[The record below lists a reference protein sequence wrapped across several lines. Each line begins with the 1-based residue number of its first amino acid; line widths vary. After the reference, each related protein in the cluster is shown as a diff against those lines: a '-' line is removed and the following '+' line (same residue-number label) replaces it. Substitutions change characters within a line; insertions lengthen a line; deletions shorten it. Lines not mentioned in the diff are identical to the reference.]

1 MTNQLSQ
8 IDQKSLEQAKE
19 IFTNKQ
25 IDQIE
30 VGTIRGL
37 QQIHQYLFDGLYDF
51 AGQIRQQNLSKGNFR
66 FANALYLEDMPPKIS
81 QMSEATFD
89 DIIKKYVEMNIA
101 HPFLEGNGRSTRIW
115 LDLILKRALGKMVDW
130 SKIDKHLYLQAMERS
145 PVNDL
150 EIRTLIQDHLTTD
163 LSQPTIFKGLENS
176 YYYEI

>member
-66 FANALYLEDMPPKIS
+66 FANALYLEDMLPKIS

-101 HPFLEGNGRSTRIW
+101 TP
-115 LDLILKRALGKMVDW
+115 
-130 SKIDKHLYLQAMERS
+130 
-145 PVNDL
+145 
-150 EIRTLIQDHLTTD
+150 
-163 LSQPTIFKGLENS
+163 
-176 YYYEI
+176 

>member
-19 IFTNKQ
+19 LFANKQ

-37 QQIHQYLFDGLYDF
+37 QQIHQYLFDRLYDF
-51 AGQIRQQNLSKGNFR
+51 AGQIRQQNLSKDNFR
-66 FANALYLEDMPPKIS
+66 FANALYLEDMLPKIS

-115 LDLILKRALGKMVDW
+115 LDLMLKRALGKMVDW

>member
-19 IFTNKQ
+19 LFANKQ

-37 QQIHQYLFDGLYDF
+37 QQIHQYLFDRLYDF

-66 FANALYLEDMPPKIS
+66 FANALYLEDMLPKIS

>member
-19 IFTNKQ
+19 LFANKQ

-37 QQIHQYLFDGLYDF
+37 QQIHQYLFDRLYDF
-51 AGQIRQQNLSKGNFR
+51 AGQIRQQNLSKSNFR
-66 FANALYLEDMPPKIS
+66 FANALYLEDMLPKIS

>member
-66 FANALYLEDMPPKIS
+66 FANALYLEDMLPKIS

>member
-1 MTNQLSQ
+1 MTNRLSQ
-8 IDQKSLEQAKE
+8 TDQKSLEQAKE
-19 IFTNKQ
+19 IFANKQ

-37 QQIHQYLFDGLYDF
+37 QQIHQYLFDRLYDF

-66 FANALYLEDMPPKIS
+66 FANALYLEDMLPKIS

>member
-19 IFTNKQ
+19 LFANKQ

-37 QQIHQYLFDGLYDF
+37 QQIHQYLFDRLYDF
-51 AGQIRQQNLSKGNFR
+51 AGQIRQQNLSKSNFR
-66 FANALYLEDMPPKIS
+66 FANALYLEDMLPKIS

-163 LSQPTIFKGLENS
+163 LSQPTIFK
-176 YYYEI
+176 EIGRAHV

>member
-1 MTNQLSQ
+1 MTNRLSQ
-8 IDQKSLEQAKE
+8 TDQKSLEQAKE

-66 FANALYLEDMPPKIS
+66 FANALYLEDMLPKIS

>member
-8 IDQKSLEQAKE
+8 IDQKSLKQAKE
-19 IFTNKQ
+19 LFANKQ

-66 FANALYLEDMPPKIS
+66 FANALYLEDMLPKIS

>member
-66 FANALYLEDMPPKIS
+66 FANALYLEDMLPKIS

-115 LDLILKRALGKMVDW
+115 LDLILKHALGKMVDW

>member
-1 MTNQLSQ
+1 MTNRLSQ
-8 IDQKSLEQAKE
+8 TDQKSLEQAKE
-19 IFTNKQ
+19 IFANKQ

-37 QQIHQYLFDGLYDF
+37 QQIHQYLFDRLYDF

-66 FANALYLEDMPPKIS
+66 FANALYLEDMLPKIS

-115 LDLILKRALGKMVDW
+115 LDLMLKRALGKMVDW

-150 EIRTLIQDHLTTD
+150 EIRTLIQDHLTAD